1 MSEDNQKNKSEEVK
15 KNETTEEL
23 KKEATNTVN
32 QVKDT
37 IKNTNIK
44 EDSIETKNFIKEMF
58 SKPAS
63 KLKEVVEDK
72 TGKTLKYAII
82 ILVVWVVAALI
93 GRICGGV
100 FKLPAGT
107 AIWSLVKAV
116 ISPLLG
122 IIVLS
127 VLVLLFNKD
136 NKKSLTTIIS
146 TITIAHVP
154 SVFATVLSIINTIPG
169 EIYRIVNP
177 MRSFCN
183 ILTTILLYFAVKSL
197 LKKNDDEA
205 IKSFVIIEIIYLIIN
220 FVLSFINMSI

>member
-1 MSEDNQKNKSEEVK
+1 MSENNEQNKTEETK
-15 KNETTEEL
+15 KNETTEQL

-44 EDSIETKNFIKEMF
+44 EDSIETKNFIKEML

-63 KLKEVVEDK
+63 KLKEVVDDK
-72 TGKTLKYAII
+72 KGKTFKYAII
-82 ILVVWVVAALI
+82 ILVVWVAAVLV

-100 FKLPAGT
+100 FKLPFGT
-107 AIWSLVKAV
+107 AIWSLIKA
-116 ISPLLG
+116 ILSPLLG
-122 IIVLS
+122 VIVLS

-146 TITIAHVP
+146 TITIAKVP
-154 SVFATVLSIINTIPG
+154 SVFASILVILNTIPG
-169 EIYRIVNP
+169 QIYKIVNP
-177 MRSFCN
+177 ICSFCN
-183 ILTTILLYFAVKSL
+183 VLTIILVYFAVKSL

-205 IKSFVIIEIIYLIIN
+205 IKTFVIIEAIYFVID

>member
-1 MSEDNQKNKSEEVK
+1 MSENNEEVK

-44 EDSIETKNFIKEMF
+44 EDSIETKNFIKGMF
-58 SKPAS
+58 SKPVS
-63 KLKEVVEDK
+63 KLKEVVEDNS
-72 TGKTLKYAII
+72 GKTFKYAII
-82 ILVVWVVAALI
+82 LLAIWVVAVLI
-93 GRICGGV
+93 GKICGGV
-100 FKLPAGT
+100 FSLPFGT
-107 AIWSLVKAV
+107 ALWSLTRA
-116 ISPLLG
+116 ILSPLLG

-127 VLVLLFNKD
+127 VLVLLFNKN

-146 TITIAHVP
+146 TITIAKVP
-154 SVFATVLSIINTIPG
+154 TIFASILLILNNIPG
-169 EIYRIVNP
+169 QIDRLVNP
-177 MRSFCN
+177 ICSFCN
-183 ILTTILLYFAVKSL
+183 ILTIVLVYFAIKSL

-205 IKSFVIIEIIYLIIN
+205 IKSFVIIEAIYIVVD